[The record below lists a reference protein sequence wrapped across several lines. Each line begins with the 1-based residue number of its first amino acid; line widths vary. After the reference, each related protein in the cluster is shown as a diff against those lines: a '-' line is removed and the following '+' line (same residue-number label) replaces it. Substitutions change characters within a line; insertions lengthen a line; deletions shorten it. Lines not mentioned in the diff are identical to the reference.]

1 VSVDDVFGYIDEHL
15 EEALDGVIEYCRL
28 PTVSAQGTSIE
39 ETAKYTIALL
49 EAEGFAARILDK
61 PAGGFPVVYAEQ
73 RGRGPKTLLFY
84 NHYDVQPPDPLE
96 EWTSGPFEPERRD
109 GRLYGRGVSDDK
121 GNIVSRLLALRALKR
136 TFGELPCN
144 VKFCIEGDE
153 EIGSPHV
160 EPFVLEHRALL
171 SANACIWEWGYAL
184 WDGSPTLM
192 LGAKG
197 LLCLDL
203 SVQGASRDLHSSYGT
218 VVPNPAWR
226 LVWALASI
234 KGHDE
239 RVLIDGF
246 YDGVKEPT
254 ASELAALRALPDD
267 GSEFLT
273 SVGLESALAGVTGAD
288 YQKRHVFDPT
298 CTINGLTSG
307 YQGKGT
313 KTVLPARA
321 SAKIEFRLVEDQD
334 PEDILR
340 KMRRH
345 FDRQGFSDIQILQ
358 TEGEKPA
365 RTGMSDP
372 FVAVVQAA
380 SRDVYG
386 REAYIV
392 PSMAATGP
400 MYSFVHDLG
409 MPAVM
414 AGINYVGGR
423 DHAPDEHIRIEDF
436 RRGTK
441 HIAAILKRFGE

>member
-1 VSVDDVFGYIDEHL
+1 MDDVFAYIDEHL
-15 EEALDGVIEYCRL
+15 DEALDGVIEYCRL
-28 PTVSAQGTSIE
+28 PTVSAHGTSIE

-73 RGRGPKTLLFY
+73 GGRGSKMLLFY

-96 EWTSGPFEPERRD
+96 EWQSGPFEPKLRD

-121 GNIVSRLLALRALKR
+121 GNIVSRLLALRALKQA
-136 TFGELPCN
+136 FGELPCN

-153 EIGSPHV
+153 EIGSPQI
-160 EPFVLEHRALL
+160 EPFVLQHRALL
-171 SANACIWEWGYAL
+171 AADACVWEWGYTL
-184 WDGSPTLM
+184 WDGSPMLM

-203 SVQGASRDLHSSYGT
+203 SVQGANTDLHSSYGT

-226 LVWALASI
+226 LAWALASI
-234 KGHDE
+234 KGPDE
-239 RVLIDGF
+239 RVQIGGF
-246 YDGVKEPT
+246 YDNVKEPT
-254 ASELAALRALPDD
+254 ASELAALKALPDD
-267 GSEFLT
+267 GSEFLA
-273 SVGLESALAGVTGAD
+273 SVGLESALLGVRGAA
-288 YQKRHVFDPT
+288 YQKRHVFEPT

-321 SAKIEFRLVEDQD
+321 SAKIEFRLVEDQH

-340 KMRRH
+340 KLRAH
-345 FDRQGFSDIQILQ
+345 LAGHGFADVQILQ
-358 TEGEKPA
+358 TEGEEPA
-365 RTGMSDP
+365 RTVMTDP
-372 FVAVVQAA
+372 FVAVAQAA

-400 MYSFVHDLG
+400 MHSFVHDLG

-423 DHAPDEHIRIEDF
+423 DHAPNEHIRIEDF